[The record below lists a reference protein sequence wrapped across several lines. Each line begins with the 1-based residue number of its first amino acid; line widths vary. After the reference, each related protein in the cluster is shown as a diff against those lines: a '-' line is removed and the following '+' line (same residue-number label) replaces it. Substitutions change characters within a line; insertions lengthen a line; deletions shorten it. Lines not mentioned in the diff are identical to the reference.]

1 LIIEVA
7 IGVSIGVVIGG
18 ISLFILWRI
27 LENADEEW
35 FMIIRTLRKSF
46 KNDKYL
52 KTLKYWIISIV
63 CIGMPFLFCIS
74 LIFY

>member
-1 LIIEVA
+1 MIIEVA